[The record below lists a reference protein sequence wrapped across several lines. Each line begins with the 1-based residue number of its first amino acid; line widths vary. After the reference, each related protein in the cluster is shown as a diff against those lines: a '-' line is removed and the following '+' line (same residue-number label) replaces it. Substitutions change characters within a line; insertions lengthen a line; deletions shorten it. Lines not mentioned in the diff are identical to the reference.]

1 MIYLGIFIVIGV
13 LGNLI
18 VLFVYFF
25 KFDSSIYWIFI
36 VVFVF
41 IDLVGFVVCML
52 FEIIEMNF
60 QYIFYVVGVC
70 KFFCFNNIFVVLM
83 FIFVLLV
90 LFVD

>member
-1 MIYLGIFIVIGV
+1 MIYFGIFIVIGV
-13 LGNLI
+13 FGNLI

-36 VVFVF
+36 VVLVF

-60 QYIFYVVGVC
+60 
-70 KFFCFNNIFVVLM
+70 
-83 FIFVLLV
+83 
-90 LFVD
+90 

>member
-1 MIYLGIFIVIGV
+1 MIYFGIFIVFGV
-13 LGNLI
+13 FGNLI

-36 VVFVF
+36 VVLVF

-60 QYIFYVVGVC
+60 
-70 KFFCFNNIFVVLM
+70 
-83 FIFVLLV
+83 
-90 LFVD
+90 

>member
-13 LGNLI
+13 FGNLI

-36 VVFVF
+36 VVLVF

-60 QYIFYVVGVC
+60 
-70 KFFCFNNIFVVLM
+70 
-83 FIFVLLV
+83 
-90 LFVD
+90 